1 MKHKSGLI
9 CSKVL
14 SVFLN
19 ISVRPL
25 QSFLS
30 YLYGYVP
37 VGKNGSAAAT
47 SIMLFKTK
55 KMLKSHVVGVGK
67 VARVPFLFHGTH
79 KLQPYQPDNL
89 DPKKF
94 LFIS

>member
-1 MKHKSGLI
+1 M
-9 CSKVL
+9 

-19 ISVRPL
+19 ISVRPPL
-25 QSFLS
+25 SFLS
-30 YLYGYVP
+30 YAP
-37 VGKNGSAAAT
+37 VSKNGSAAAT